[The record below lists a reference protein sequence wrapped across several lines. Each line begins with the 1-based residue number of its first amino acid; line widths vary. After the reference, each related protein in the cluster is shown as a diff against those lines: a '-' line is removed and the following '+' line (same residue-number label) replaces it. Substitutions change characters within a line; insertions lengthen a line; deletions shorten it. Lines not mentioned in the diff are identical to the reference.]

1 MLNIIGTIFL
11 LIGIGGIVFLIVRK
25 KDLVFQE
32 NFTPLRKK
40 ERGNKG
46 KDNLQ
51 KVGKILPSL
60 SKTATNITKKFL
72 MKIKIF
78 FIKCENGIDK
88 WLQRVSQSKKFEE
101 GYWERIKRKK

>member
-11 LIGIGGIVFLIVRK
+11 LIGIGGIVFLIVKK

-60 SKTATNITKKFL
+60 SKTGTNITKKFL

-78 FIKCENGIDK
+78 FIFP
-88 WLQRVSQSKKFEE
+88 SP
-101 GYWERIKRKK
+101 

>member
-60 SKTATNITKKFL
+60 SKTGTNITKKFL

-88 WLQRVSQSKKFEE
+88 WLQRVSQSKRFEE
-101 GYWERIKRKK
+101 GYWERIKKKK

>member
-11 LIGIGGIVFLIVRK
+11 LIGIGGIVFLIVKK

-40 ERGNKG
+40 EKGNKG

-60 SKTATNITKKFL
+60 SKTGTNITKKFL

-101 GYWERIKRKK
+101 GYWERIKKKK